1 LGQWLIDFPL
11 QNSKTV
17 VVLDEILPDGV
28 SVTNSDEK
36 YLINESC
43 MMDDSFEVVIPR
55 EDQFLLVPTKVE
67 VCKYYC

>member
-1 LGQWLIDFPL
+1 LEQWIIDFPL
-11 QNSKTV
+11 QM
-17 VVLDEILPDGV
+17 DEILSDCV

-43 MMDDSFEVVIPR
+43 MMDDSFEVVLIPR